1 MPLYKSLGD
10 PYPLLDVHCDGY
22 VLTLYEQIPGGS
34 PPSTT
39 SSLSGS
45 ATTFSSSSITRAS
58 STSSTSMSWQSSST
72 LAVTTGPQNG
82 TSPGSSSSGLSTSGI
97 IGIAIAVTLL
107 GLIAAGLVLGILVH
121 RQRQRRKVKDKAADE
136 PGTHEPAPPHEM
148 FTKSNTAELL
158 GREKYGVGSP
168 VIATEDRTE
177 PAEVLAKEK
186 LAYSENERLIAEKKD
201 ILSQVPP
208 VPLKVP
214 IPPRKDLN
222 HSVTPA
228 AHELSHEAISNQQE
242 LDAQLSAVP
251 RAHELESDLSAL
263 REMDPQSRAEL
274 EEVLPE
280 WVTRVELEA
289 QRAIEIGGSEA
300 EAAPSPSSTRHSIS
314 RKPIASPYPRS
325 PGPSNTIEKV
335 SDSAGDEETDEQG
348 EARLKVLRER
358 IGRIRADKERLLEIQ
373 RLAQLEEETKVE
385 ILAEQR
391 RLTGN

>member
-1 MPLYKSLGD
+1 M
-10 PYPLLDVHCDGY
+10 
-22 VLTLYEQIPGGS
+22 
-34 PPSTT
+34 
-39 SSLSGS
+39 
-45 ATTFSSSSITRAS
+45 
-58 STSSTSMSWQSSST
+58 
-72 LAVTTGPQNG
+72 
-82 TSPGSSSSGLSTSGI
+82 
-97 IGIAIAVTLL
+97 L

-177 PAEVLAKEK
+177 PAHVLAKEK

-280 WVTRVELEA
+280 A

-314 RKPIASPYPRS
+314 RKPIASPYPGS

-348 EARLKVLRER
+348 ETRLKVLRER

-391 RLTGN
+391 RLMGN